1 MWKLVPIFIIG
12 LILTYVSDLA
22 STYEIGSCGER
33 RYIRKDKIFFFLM
46 ALALA
51 VFVGLRT
58 RGNDT
63 FTYRQLYEALGVG
76 QSALRDIDWLKLAA
90 APGFTFV
97 NILLKTAGFS
107 FQDYLMVY
115 ALFTVITYLWF
126 IHKYSCNTLFSVF
139 LFFTMGIYDFTMAA
153 IKQTACVAI
162 LTIATDRAIR
172 EKYIS
177 FVLLVLLAEL
187 FHPYAF
193 IYLIVPFLSF
203 KPWSKKTYLLLI
215 ASVIFAFGLQFF
227 LDPLLNVTD
236 AIGSDY
242 DKAELTSEGVNIFRV
257 LVVWVPV
264 ILSFLARRLIQ
275 KDTDNRIAHTI
286 MNLAMVNAMIMFI
299 GLFGTAN
306 YFARLANYFLL
317 FQAIALPW
325 VLNYFDKNS
334 KRSLTICAV
343 IGYLAYFYYG
353 TAIANGAFDDNYN
366 FISFFDYIGQLF

>member
-12 LILTYVSDLA
+12 LVMAYVSDLA
-22 STYEIGSCGER
+22 STYEIGPCGER
-33 RYIRKDKIFFFLM
+33 RYIRKDKLFFFLM
-46 ALALA
+46 ALVLA

-63 FTYRQLYEALGVG
+63 FAYRHMYEIMESGTTAI
-76 QSALRDIDWLKLAA
+76 QNIDWLKLAS
-90 APGFTFV
+90 APGFTLV
-97 NILLKTAGFS
+97 NILLKTAGLT
-107 FQDYLMVY
+107 FQNYLMVY
-115 ALFTVITYLWF
+115 AVFTVITYLWF
-126 IHKYSCNTLFSVF
+126 IRKYSCHTLFSVF

-162 LTIATDRAIR
+162 LVIATDRALR
-172 EKYIS
+172 KKYIS

-203 KPWSKKTYLLLI
+203 KPWSKKTYLLLLT
-215 ASVIFAFGLQFF
+215 SVIIAIGFQYF
-227 LDPLLNVTD
+227 LGPVLDISEAL
-236 AIGSDY
+236 GSDY
-242 DKAELTSEGVNIFRV
+242 DRAELTSEGVNIFRV

-264 ILSFLARRLIQ
+264 ILSFMAKKLIQ
-275 KDTDNRIAHTI
+275 QDNDLVANTI

-306 YFARLANYFLL
+306 YFARLANYFLI
-317 FQAIALPW
+317 FQALALPW
-325 VLNYFDKNS
+325 VLNYFDRNS
-334 KRSLTICAV
+334 RHSLTICAV

-353 TAIANGAFDDNYN
+353 TAIANGSFDNDYN
-366 FISFFDYIGQLF
+366 FISFFDYIGQLL